1 MVLLKIE
8 GMTCGH
14 CVMGVK
20 DALAGVPGVAGPV
33 EVDLKTGQARVDG
46 AADPEALM
54 AAVREEGFSAT
65 LAG

>member
-1 MVLLKIE
+1 MVLLKID

-20 DALAGVPGVAGPV
+20 TALAGVPGVTGQV
-33 EVDLKTGQARVDG
+33 EVDLKTGQARVEG

-54 AAVREEGFSAT
+54 AAVRDEGFGAT